1 MELERDRWLR
11 VLGRSWGREV
21 IRTQEILRGKSVIGR
36 EERDDKGGERIQLR
50 GRLTNT
56 EAN

>member
-1 MELERDRWLR
+1 MA
-11 VLGRSWGREV
+11 
-21 IRTQEILRGKSVIGR
+21 IRTEEILRGKSVIGR